1 MSILSTEDCKQ
12 SEKNRDVYLSEIPN
26 TAISNITLGANMS
39 QSDIGRIC
47 NEISSD
53 SRWSHLTVYKAELST
68 KEYGLNFK
76 QLLPAAL
83 KVQLCSFGVST
94 PFVKV

>member
-68 KEYGLNFK
+68 KGYSLNFK

>member
-1 MSILSTEDCKQ
+1 
-12 SEKNRDVYLSEIPN
+12 
-26 TAISNITLGANMS
+26 MS

-83 KVQLCSFGVST
+83 KVQFCSFGVST

>member
-1 MSILSTEDCKQ
+1 
-12 SEKNRDVYLSEIPN
+12 
-26 TAISNITLGANMS
+26 MS

-68 KEYGLNFK
+68 KECGLNFK
-76 QLLPAAL
+76 QLLSATL
-83 KVQLCSFGVST
+83 KVQFCSFGVST
-94 PFVKV
+94 LTGARRVECRGADADFGAIGHGAGLMRDRVA

>member
-1 MSILSTEDCKQ
+1 
-12 SEKNRDVYLSEIPN
+12 
-26 TAISNITLGANMS
+26 MS

-47 NEISSD
+47 NEIPSD

-76 QLLPAAL
+76 QLLSAAL

>member
-1 MSILSTEDCKQ
+1 
-12 SEKNRDVYLSEIPN
+12 VYLSEIPN

-47 NEISSD
+47 IEISSD